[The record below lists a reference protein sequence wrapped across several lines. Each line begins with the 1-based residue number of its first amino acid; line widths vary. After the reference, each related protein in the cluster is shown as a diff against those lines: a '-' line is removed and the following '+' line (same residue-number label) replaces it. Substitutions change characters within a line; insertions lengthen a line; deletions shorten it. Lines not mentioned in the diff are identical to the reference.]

1 MHDDR
6 LISAALVSL
15 YEELVLQEALRP
27 GHGRTAVIKGRDP
40 LDEMEF

>member
-15 YEELVLQEALRP
+15 YDELVLEGVLRM
-27 GHGRTAVIKGRDP
+27 GQGKVAVIRGRDP